1 MVPNNGE
8 LSNWCCVHWWFILV
22 VTNVYLTSSHFFHK
36 VFSSGT
42 IKMRPQIKYPNYAN
56 TCPCAF
62 CRLRAN
68 LTQNMKL
75 RDTQLS
81 RPCIIQNIRGHKSRL
96 NAPHYRGFLSSLVI
110 SVKWF
115 LAPHKSALTYSQDHF
130 QLLCVVMDIPT
141 NLMP

>member
-1 MVPNNGE
+1 MLCPLVIYFG
-8 LSNWCCVHWWFILV
+8 CDKCVSHK
-22 VTNVYLTSSHFFHK
+22 LTFFPK

-115 LAPHKSALTYSQDHF
+115 LAPHKSALTYSQDQF
-130 QLLCVVMDIPT
+130 QSLCVVMHMQDKFD
-141 NLMP
+141 NN